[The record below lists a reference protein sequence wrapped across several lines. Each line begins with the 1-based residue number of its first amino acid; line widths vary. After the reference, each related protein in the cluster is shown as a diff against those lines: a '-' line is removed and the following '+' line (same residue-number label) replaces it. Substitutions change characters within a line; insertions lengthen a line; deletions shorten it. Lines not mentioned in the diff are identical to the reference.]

1 MTSSPKTE
9 ICDAIHAHKRFL
21 ITSHAR
27 PDGDSIGSQLAMYY
41 ALEAL
46 GKEARI
52 VNADP
57 APDHYMEFPGVDRI
71 EVARAVVEQDAD
83 ALIVMESRPGA
94 TGAGAGQRFTI
105 NIDHHQGTPST
116 ARSSAGSVGRPRGE
130 MVFDLIACS
139 ACR

>member
-1 MTSSPKTE
+1 
-9 ICDAIHAHKRFL
+9 
-21 ITSHAR
+21 
-27 PDGDSIGSQLAMYY
+27 MYY

-83 ALIVMESRPGA
+83 ALIVMESGDLAR
-94 TGAGAGQRFTI
+94 TGVSGLEGRFTI
-105 NIDHHQGTPST
+105 NIDHHQGNTESGALNWVICRPPRAARWSST
-116 ARSSAGSVGRPRGE
+116 
-130 MVFDLIACS
+130 
-139 ACR
+139 